1 MNKYSQAAMQLAV
14 RVGKFLR
21 RKSPEI
27 MTGIGVVG
35 IGATIYT
42 TVKAVP
48 KIQEIKEEAKATLDD
63 IDAAE
68 ANNLPNYSAEDAAKD
83 RKIVRV
89 QTAVKLVKAVA
100 PVVASVG
107 VTLSGFLGAHKILSE
122 RNATLSALTMATD
135 KAFREYRKKVAETFG
150 EEAEHDLR
158 YGLTEEEVEVK
169 AIGEDGKENVVKERR
184 KVQNRAGYF
193 GQFDFI
199 FDENVPGW
207 ERDARANK
215 TYVLQIQDWANKEA
229 ERKFYLYH
237 NGLSV
242 ADICERF
249 AIKNPKE
256 HEDPEMMELA
266 GELQQRLM
274 QCTIDF
280 FRERDVKDIW
290 SVAWDADN
298 LPSSIEEGVWIPYSD
313 SSITLE
319 KITEDGRVPVAF
331 VI

>member
-1 MNKYSQAAMQLAV
+1 MNRYSQSAMQLAV
-14 RVGKFLR
+14 RVGKFLK

-27 MTGIGVVG
+27 MTGVGIVG

-68 ANNLPNYSAEDAAKD
+68 ASNLPNYSKEDAARD
-83 RKIVRV
+83 RKIVKV

-158 YGLTEEEVEVK
+158 YGLVEEEVEVGT
-169 AIGEDGKENVVKERR
+169 IGKDGKENVVKERH

-199 FDENVPGW
+199 FDETVPGW
-207 ERDARANK
+207 DKNAKTNK
-215 TYVLQIQDWANKEA
+215 AYILQIQDWCHKEA
-229 ERKFYLYH
+229 ERKYYRYH

-242 ADICERF
+242 ADVCERF
-249 AIKNPKE
+249 GIPVPSGGRNAGWLY
-256 HEDPEMMELA
+256 DPNDPTWKT
-266 GELQQRLM
+266 GHH
-274 QCTIDF
+274 IDF
-280 FRERDVKDIW
+280 GVFNIHDEDARAFANGLERSFHVVLDPDTL
-290 SVAWDADN
+290 N
-298 LPSSIEEGVWIPYSD
+298 LDE
-313 SSITLE
+313 LE
-319 KITEDGRVPVAF
+319 RLDRYGCC
-331 VI
+331 

>member
-68 ANNLPNYSAEDAAKD
+68 ASNFPNYSAEDAAKD

-158 YGLTEEEVEVK
+158 YGLTEEEIEVK

-249 AIKNPKE
+249 AIKKPKGSRNAGWMY
-256 HEDPEMMELA
+256 DPNDPKWKS
-266 GELQQRLM
+266 GHY
-274 QCTIDF
+274 IDF
-280 FRERDVKDIW
+280 GVFNIHDEDARAFANGLERSFHVVLDPDTL
-290 SVAWDADN
+290 N
-298 LPSSIEEGVWIPYSD
+298 LEE
-313 SSITLE
+313 LE
-319 KITEDGRVPVAF
+319 RLDRYECR
-331 VI
+331 

>member
-1 MNKYSQAAMQLAV
+1 MNRYSQAAIQAAV
-14 RVGKFLR
+14 RLGKFLKK
-21 RKSPEI
+21 KSPEI
-27 MTGIGVVG
+27 LTGVG
-35 IGATIYT
+35 IIGLGATIYT
-42 TVKAVP
+42 TIKAVP

-68 ANNLPNYSAEDAAKD
+68 AKDLPNYTKEDAEKD
-83 RKIVRV
+83 RRTVKV
-89 QTAVKLVKAVA
+89 QTAVKLVKACA
-100 PVVASVG
+100 PVAGAAVT
-107 VTLSGFLGAHKILSE
+107 TLSAFLGAHKILSE
-122 RNATLSALTMATD
+122 RNATLTALTMASD
-135 KAFREYRKKVAETFG
+135 KALREYRKKVAETFG

-169 AIGEDGKENVVKERR
+169 TIDEDGKENVVKEKR

-249 AIKNPKE
+249 AIKKPKGSRNAGWMY
-256 HEDPEMMELA
+256 DPNDPKWKS
-266 GELQQRLM
+266 GHY
-274 QCTIDF
+274 IDF
-280 FRERDVKDIW
+280 GVFNIHDEDARAFANGLERSFHVVLDPDTL
-290 SVAWDADN
+290 N
-298 LPSSIEEGVWIPYSD
+298 LEE
-313 SSITLE
+313 LE
-319 KITEDGRVPVAF
+319 RLDRYECR
-331 VI
+331 